1 MKLQRGRQEE
11 RERKKEFRDWW
22 DNLTT
27 TLYFCTWDR
36 HDLEI
41 MQICRDRLRRWR
53 GTKENSAIALKRCR
67 LVEQNYANLSWNA
80 DLYWAVIIVIILH
93 SFTFRGLTWVKKKH
107 SAAFLQLSK
116 DRGSNFFLPRTF
128 GKLFFHGLT
137 DFANPDKVSDT
148 SRCCVLFTGWL
159 ASLRHDSAKR
169 KVKNSSH
176 WHSV

>member
-1 MKLQRGRQEE
+1 MGSWKKPDGETRSFLFLLEKGFSGWALDVKLQRGRQEE
-11 RERKKEFRDWW
+11 REREKEFRDWW
-22 DNLTT
+22 DNLMT

-93 SFTFRGLTWVKKKH
+93 SFTFRGSTWVKKT
-107 SAAFLQLSK
+107 LSCLFTTFK
-116 DRGSNFFLPRTF
+116 RPGLEFFFASNFWQIIFPRLDWF
-128 GKLFFHGLT
+128 
-137 DFANPDKVSDT
+137 
-148 SRCCVLFTGWL
+148 
-159 ASLRHDSAKR
+159 R
-169 KVKNSSH
+169 KS
-176 WHSV
+176 W